1 MSVFEQAH
9 STHRDQTN
17 NIFIGGAVAIG
28 IVIIILLTLV
38 FFTYRRLRRSIRHR
52 QPLALQALEVSGLNQ
67 LHPMGNILMSTLRR
81 LDTLEQATQP
91 PAIRYASSSAL
102 PPLKF

>member
-1 MSVFEQAH
+1 MSILEQSH

-17 NIFIGGAVAIG
+17 NIFIRSAVVIG
-28 IVIIILLTLV
+28 IVIIILLATA
-38 FFTYRRLRRSIRHR
+38 FFIYRRLRRSVRHR
-52 QPLALQALEVSGLNQ
+52 QPLALQALEASGLNQ

-91 PAIRYASSSAL
+91 PAIRYASSPAL
-102 PPLKF
+102 PSLKF